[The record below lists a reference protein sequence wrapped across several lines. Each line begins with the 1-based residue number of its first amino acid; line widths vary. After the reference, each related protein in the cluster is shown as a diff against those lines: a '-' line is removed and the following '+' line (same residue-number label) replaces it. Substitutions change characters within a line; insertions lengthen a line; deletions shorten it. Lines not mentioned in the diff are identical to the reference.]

1 MKATLRKMKPEI
13 INYCDC
19 MFFCNDTFRKSLQNI
34 ISQNLK
40 SNCDDHS
47 NNFAIS
53 CKNVLDK
60 FAPWKKKYVRGNH
73 SPFMNKALSK
83 AITVRTKLRNT
94 SLKIE
99 SKKIRKTTICNE
111 IIVSL
116 LQKSKRDYHN
126 KLNQKNICD
135 NRKF

>member
-1 MKATLRKMKPEI
+1 MYWSNSDKMSALFSNSCVIETGWSNFHKIVTTVMKATLRKMKPET

-40 SNCDDHS
+40 SNCDEHS
-47 NNFAIS
+47 KNFAIS

-60 FAPWKKKYVRGNH
+60 LAPWKKKYVRGNH

-99 SKKIRKTTICNE
+99 SKNRRK
-111 IIVSL
+111 
-116 LQKSKRDYHN
+116 
-126 KLNQKNICD
+126 
-135 NRKF
+135 